1 MQHVGDL
8 IVTETQ
14 ETSGQVTGTT
24 YVRAGGI
31 LIAHGQLSGGL
42 IIEAGGHAIVHGQ
55 VSRNVLNHGTLEL
68 LGQVSGKVIG
78 NQPINPVK
86 PVQIVGSDLEVPFRG
101 KTISWTY
108 PG

>member
-8 IVTETQ
+8 IVIDTQ

-24 YVRAGGI
+24 YVRAGGY

-42 IIEAGGHAIVHGQ
+42 VIEAGGHAIVHGQ
-55 VSRNVLNHGTLEL
+55 VSRNVLNNGALEL

-78 NQPINPVK
+78 NPPINQVK
-86 PVQIVGSDLEVPFRG
+86 PVQIVGIDLEVPFRG
-101 KTISWTY
+101 KTTSWTY
-108 PG
+108 SG